1 VSSPAPDTTA
11 PAGGRGPLRSGPLAL
26 AAAPV
31 VLALVLFSVALDA
44 WLGLLAAAIV
54 IALLGGR
61 RAGRTAT
68 ALAALTLLVAGA
80 YRLHVAWESRQASSS
95 DARIGSRLQEL
106 EERKAE
112 LVEQV
117 RALARRVASS
127 PDCLPALEQDH
138 AALVRLFAGMGDLRR
153 DTRRETGSRPSV
165 AVHSYPGL
173 RVVAWSGR
181 LGEPTLPAQVL
192 SRDDDVFVL
201 EGTVTTTLVATV
213 AVRGP
218 DASVHGLV
226 TASLPLAVRRGIDNE
241 YLRDFDLL
249 TREDPRIEA
258 LYVDVREGEGAP
270 AAFPPLDPA
279 LRARDAVLRAPDG
292 DPLARVRVVSPGLPE
307 VREILSDRYRRALA
321 VLAALALVAWAA
333 GLGGG
338 PVVVACAVAG
348 WRLAWAAAGTPW
360 PPADAAVLSAEVY
373 ASPLLGPLTRSPL
386 DFLFTSLAVL
396 VGVACAFVSVRRR
409 DAGTTSPARRI
420 AGAVAAL
427 AGPALA
433 AAIVADTVA
442 RASLDLDAVALAPA
456 TTAHVALQLGLLA
469 WALAGVLWAGLCLS
483 LAGIRPRLLVWLD
496 GARPGARAAAGL
508 GLVAAVGA
516 LLAVSLT
523 LLGQR
528 HLRER
533 IASEDAPLILR
544 QPEIREQ
551 VLEETQKRIDSL
563 GLLTDDPPG
572 RARPGIEELAFAVW
586 AATDLASSGFSSALE
601 IQDASGAVVS
611 RFALNFPTLSIGSLP
626 SNETWHRDLE
636 RSSLASTAHT
646 VLHARR
652 LLVDGGQIRG
662 AVHVYVADDFWNLPF
677 LRPTDPYSLLY
688 RPAPRA
694 PSLRAPLALVA
705 YGPQNDVLFSSVER
719 APAVPAALW
728 AGLRADGPGRFT
740 VLEIDGQPHHA
751 YLFAGQDASY
761 VLAYPRAGWGRR
773 VADLVEAV
781 AAFTVAALVALLSLI
796 AVRTALGR
804 RELSLRSIRRAV
816 ERRFATRLFVAFT
829 VLAVV
834 PVAVLELVVRKFVAD
849 RLWEESDKQA
859 LERAKIAKKA
869 VEDYAF
875 FQRGDSPDAL
885 PVNDTALVWVAS
897 LIRNDLDVFER
908 GRLLASS
915 KRELYASGL
924 LAPRVSGAVYSAL
937 VLEGQPSVLRT
948 ERIGDF
954 PYLVASMRV
963 RLADDSEGVL
973 SIPLAPRQREVEA
986 TVDDLDRL
994 IRLASL
1000 VFLGLA
1006 ALFAHSVA
1014 RRISGPISAL
1024 TAATRRV
1031 AEGDL
1036 ATRVAAVS
1044 RDELQTLVDAFNQ
1057 MAGDLDRQRRDLERS
1072 NRLATWADMAR
1083 QVAHEVKNPLTP
1095 IQLSAEH
1102 LRRVWRDGRA
1112 DFETALDACTTT
1124 ILRQVAT
1131 LREIVTEFSAFARPP
1146 AAVPEAQAPL
1156 RLVEEVL
1163 APYRTA
1169 LPPGVE
1175 LSVSAEGDLPAIEG
1189 DRRLLARAIVN
1200 LVENA
1205 LQAVGDAGRIQ
1216 VGVATSEGGRRVELT
1231 VTDSGP
1237 GIDPALVE
1245 RVFEP
1250 FFSTKSGGS
1259 GLGLPL
1265 VRKIAEDHGGGV
1277 ALARLPQGGTRAL
1290 LWLPAR
1296 RRDSAA

>member
-1 VSSPAPDTTA
+1 MASPAPDTTA
-11 PAGGRGPLRSGPLAL
+11 PPPGRGRLRSGPFAL
-26 AAAPV
+26 TAVPV
-31 VLALVLFSVALDA
+31 VLALVLLDVALDA
-44 WLGLLAAAIV
+44 WPSLAAA
-54 IALLGGR
+54 ALVAALAGGR
-61 RAGRTAT
+61 RAGRTAFT
-68 ALAALTLLVAGA
+68 LAVLVLAVA
-80 YRLHVAWESRQASSS
+80 AACRLHVAWEGRRAPS
-95 DARIGSRLQEL
+95 DTRVAGRLQQL

-117 RALARRVASS
+117 RGLARRVASS
-127 PDCLPALEQDH
+127 PDCLAALGRDH
-138 AALVRLFAGMGDLRR
+138 AALVRLFAGMGEL
-153 DTRRETGSRPSV
+153 RRETRWEIGSRPSV
-165 AVHSYPGL
+165 AVHTYPGL
-173 RVVAWSGR
+173 GVVAWSGR
-181 LGEPTLPAQVL
+181 LGEPTLPAEVL
-192 SRDDDVFVL
+192 TRDDDVFVVV
-201 EGTVTTTLVATV
+201 GTVTTTLVATV
-213 AVRGP
+213 ALRGP
-218 DASVHGLV
+218 DGSVRGLV
-226 TASLPLAVRRGIDNE
+226 TASLPIAVRRGIDNE

-249 TREDPRIEA
+249 TGGDPRVEA
-258 LYVDVREGEGAP
+258 LYVDVREGEVAP
-270 AAFPPLDPA
+270 PPFPPLDPA
-279 LRARDAVLRAPDG
+279 LRARDAVLKAPDG
-292 DPLARVRVVSPGLPE
+292 DPMVRVRVLSPGLPE
-307 VREILSDRYRRALA
+307 VRELLSNRYRKALA
-321 VLAALALVAWAA
+321 VLATLALVAWAA

-338 PVVVACAVAG
+338 PAVVACAVVG
-348 WRLAWAAAGTPW
+348 WRLAWAAAGPPW
-360 PPADAAVLSAEVY
+360 PQADAAVRSAEVY

-386 DFLFTSLAVL
+386 DFLFTSVTVL
-396 VGVACAFVSVRRR
+396 VAAGCAVVLSVRPRE
-409 DAGTTSPARRI
+409 AGAMSVARRI
-420 AGAVAAL
+420 GGVVAAIG
-427 AGPALA
+427 GPVLA
-433 AAIVADTVA
+433 AAVVADTVA
-442 RASLDLDAVALAPA
+442 HANLDLDAVTLAPA
-456 TTAHVALQLGLLA
+456 STAHVALQLGLLA
-469 WALAGVLWAGLCLS
+469 WGLSGIIWAGLWLL
-483 LAGIRPRLLVWLD
+483 LAGFRPRPIAWFD
-496 GARPGARAAAGL
+496 RARPGALATACLALVAVTGAGL
-508 GLVAAVGA
+508 VGA
-516 LLAVSLT
+516 LT
-523 LLGQR
+523 LLEGR

-533 IASEDAPLILR
+533 VAREDAPLVLHQR
-544 QPEIREQ
+544 DFRDQ

-563 GLLTDDPPG
+563 HLLGDDPPG
-572 RARPGIEELAFAVW
+572 GVRPGIEELAFAVW
-586 AATDLASSGFSSALE
+586 AATDLAALGFSSALE

-611 RFALNFPTLSIGSLP
+611 RFALNLP
-626 SNETWHRDLE
+626 SLSSRPLPANESWQRSPAL
-636 RSSLASTAHT
+636 SSLASTARP

-652 LLVDGGQIRG
+652 LLVEDDQVRG
-662 AVHVYVADDFWNLPF
+662 AVHVYVAEDFWNLPF
-677 LRPTDPYSLLY
+677 LRSTDPYSLLY
-688 RPAPRA
+688 RPASRA
-694 PSLRAPLALVA
+694 PSLRTPLVLVA
-705 YGPQNDVLFSSVER
+705 YGSRNDVLFSSVER
-719 APAVPAALW
+719 APAMPAARW
-728 AGLRADGPGRFT
+728 AGLRPAGAGRWT
-740 VLEIDGQPHHA
+740 VLEIDSQPHDA
-751 YLFAGQDASY
+751 YLFRGREAAY
-761 VLAYPRAGWGRR
+761 LLAFPRAGWGRR
-773 VADLVEAV
+773 VAELVEGA
-781 AAFTVAALVALLSLI
+781 AAFTVAAFLALVALIL
-796 AVRTALGR
+796 VRTALGR
-804 RELSLRSIRRAV
+804 RDLSLASIQRAV
-816 ERRFATRLFVAFT
+816 QRRFATRLFVAFT

-849 RLWEESDKQA
+849 RLWEESNKQA
-859 LERAKIAKKA
+859 LERASVAKKA

-875 FQRGDSPDAL
+875 FQRGEAAGTE
-885 PVNDTALVWVAS
+885 PVTDTALVWVAS
-897 LIRNDLDVFER
+897 LIRNDLDVFEH

-915 KRELYASGL
+915 KRELYSSGL
-924 LAPRVSGAVYSAL
+924 LAPRVSGAVYSSL
-937 VLEGQPSVLRT
+937 MLEGQPSVLRT

-954 PYLVASMRV
+954 SYLVASMPV

-973 SIPLAPRQREVEA
+973 SIPLALRQREVEA

-1024 TAATRRV
+1024 TTATRRV

-1044 RDELQTLVDAFNQ
+1044 RDELQTLVDSFNQ

-1124 ILRQVAT
+1124 ILQQVAT
-1131 LREIVTEFSAFARPP
+1131 LREIATEFSAFARPP
-1146 AAVPEAQAPL
+1146 AAVPEPQAPL

-1175 LSVSAEGDLPAIEG
+1175 LSVVAEDDLPAIEG
-1189 DRRLLARAIVN
+1189 DRRLLGRAVLN

-1216 VGVATSEGGRRVELT
+1216 VGLATSESGQHVELT
-1231 VTDSGP
+1231 VTDSGA
-1237 GIDPALVE
+1237 GIDPSLAE

-1277 ALARLPQGGTRAL
+1277 ALARLPEGGTRAL

>member
-1 VSSPAPDTTA
+1 V
-11 PAGGRGPLRSGPLAL
+11 
-26 AAAPV
+26 PV
-31 VLALVLFSVALDA
+31 VLGLILFDVVLDAWAALPLVAAALVLV
-44 WLGLLAAAIV
+44 
-54 IALLGGR
+54 LLGGR
-61 RAGRTAT
+61 RAGRAAT
-68 ALAALTLLVAGA
+68 ALAALTLLVAIGS
-80 YRLHVAWESRQASSS
+80 RLHVAWEGRRATRS
-95 DARIGSRLQEL
+95 DARIAARLREL
-106 EERKAE
+106 EQRKDE

-117 RALARRVASS
+117 RVLAQRVAAS
-127 PDCLPALEQDH
+127 PECLPALAGDH
-138 AALVRLFAGMGDLRR
+138 AALVRLFAGMGDERR
-153 DTRRETGSRPSV
+153 ATRRETGSRPSV
-165 AVHSYPGL
+165 AVHTFPGL
-173 RVVAWSGR
+173 KVVAWSGR
-181 LGEPTLPAQVL
+181 LGEPSLPSHVL
-192 SRDDDVFVL
+192 TRDDDVFVV
-201 EGTVTTTLVATV
+201 EGTITTTLVAT
-213 AVRGP
+213 ATVRAP
-218 DASVHGLV
+218 DASVRGLV

-241 YLRDFDLL
+241 YLHDFDLL
-249 TREDPRIEA
+249 TGEDPRVEA
-258 LYVDVREGEGAP
+258 LYVDVREGQPEA

-279 LRARDAVLRAPDG
+279 LHAQDAVLRGPDG
-292 DPLARVRVVSPGLPE
+292 DPLALVRVVSPGLPE
-307 VREILSDRYRRALA
+307 TREILSDRYRRALA
-321 VLAALALVAWAA
+321 ALAALALLAWAA

-338 PVVVACAVAG
+338 PLVIAAAVAI
-348 WRLAWAAAGTPW
+348 WRVAWAAAASPW
-360 PPADAAVLSAEVY
+360 PSADAPLVSPEVY

-386 DFLFTSLAVL
+386 EFALTALAVL
-396 VGVACAFVSVRRR
+396 AAVACVF
-409 DAGTTSPARRI
+409 
-420 AGAVAAL
+420 VAARGSTVSRVSRTRRGALALVSL

-433 AAIVADTVA
+433 AAVVADTVA
-442 RASLDLDAVALAPA
+442 RAALDLDAVALAPQSA
-456 TTAHVALQLGLLA
+456 AHVALQLGLLA
-469 WALAGVLWAGLCLS
+469 WCLAGLLWFASCIS
-483 LAGIRPRLLVWLD
+483 LAGLGPRPLRWLD
-496 GARPGARAAAGL
+496 DARPGALAAAGL
-508 GLVAAVGA
+508 AAVAVTGA
-516 LLAVSLT
+516 VLHVSLA

-528 HLRER
+528 HLRQR
-533 IASEDAPLILR
+533 VASEDAPLVLR
-544 QPEIREQ
+544 QPDFREA
-551 VLEETQKRIDSL
+551 VLDETEKRIDSL
-563 GLLTDDPPG
+563 RLLAEDPPG
-572 RARPGIEELAFAVW
+572 GAQPGIEELAFAVW
-586 AATDLASSGFSSALE
+586 AGTDLAARGFSSALE

-611 RFALNFPTLSIGSLP
+611 RFALNLPPLTSLKLP
-626 SNETWHRDLE
+626 SNERWRRSKDP
-636 RSSLASTAHT
+636 SSLASTARYI
-646 VLHARR
+646 LHARR
-652 LLVDGGQIRG
+652 LLFDDGQTRG

-694 PSLRAPLALVA
+694 PSLRAPLTLVA
-705 YGPQNDVLFSSVER
+705 YGPQNEVLFTSAER
-719 APAVPAALW
+719 APAIAPGLW
-728 AGLRADGPGRFT
+728 AGLEPGGPGRWT
-740 VLEIDGQPHHA
+740 VLEIDRQPHHA
-751 YLFAGQDASY
+751 YLFAGASASY

-781 AAFTVAALVALLSLI
+781 AAFTVAALLALLTLV

-804 RELSLRSIRRAV
+804 RELSLRSIVRAV

-829 VLAVV
+829 VLAIV

-859 LERAKIAKKA
+859 LERAKVAKKA
-869 VEDYAF
+869 VEDFAI
-875 FQRGDSPDAL
+875 FQRNEPGGTD
-885 PVNDTALVWVAS
+885 PVTDTALVWVAS

-915 KRELYASGL
+915 KRELYSSGL

-954 PYLVASMRV
+954 SYLVASMPV
-963 RLADDSEGVL
+963 RLADDNEGVL

-1044 RDELQTLVDAFNQ
+1044 RDELQTLVDSFNH

-1102 LRRVWRDGRA
+1102 LRRVWRDRRSE
-1112 DFETALDACTTT
+1112 FEGALEACTTT
-1124 ILRQVAT
+1124 ILQQVAT

-1163 APYRTA
+1163 APYRTV
-1169 LPPGVE
+1169 LPPGVS
-1175 LSVSAEGDLPAIEG
+1175 LSVSAESDLPAIEG
-1189 DRRLLARAIVN
+1189 DRRLLGRAVVN

-1205 LQAVGDAGRIQ
+1205 LQAVGDRGRIQ
-1216 VGVATSEGGRRVELT
+1216 VGLRTSEARSRVELT

-1237 GIDPALVE
+1237 GIDAALVE

-1265 VRKIAEDHGGGV
+1265 VRKIVEDHGGGV
-1277 ALARLPQGGTRAL
+1277 ALARLPEGGTRAL

-1296 RRDSAA
+1296 RRDDSAA

>member
-1 VSSPAPDTTA
+1 MAVGAV
-11 PAGGRGPLRSGPLAL
+11 PL
-26 AAAPV
+26 
-31 VLALVLFSVALDA
+31 VLALVLFDVALDA
-44 WLGLLAAAIV
+44 WAAAPLLAAALV
-54 IALLGGR
+54 LGLLGGR
-61 RAGRTAT
+61 RSGRTAT
-68 ALAALTLLVAGA
+68 LLAALTLLVAGA
-80 YRLHVAWESRQASSS
+80 YRLHVAWESRQAARS
-95 DARIGSRLQEL
+95 DARIASRLRDL
-106 EERKAE
+106 EERKDE
-112 LVEQV
+112 LIEQV
-117 RALARRVASS
+117 RALGRRVAAS
-127 PDCLPALEQDH
+127 PDCLPALDQDR
-138 AALVRLFAGMGDLRR
+138 AALVRLFAGMGDRR
-153 DTRRETGSRPSV
+153 RETRRETGSRPSV

-173 RVVAWSGR
+173 RVIAWSGR
-181 LGEPTLPAQVL
+181 LGEPTLPSQVL
-192 SRDDDVFVL
+192 TRDDDVFVI

-213 AVRGP
+213 GVRGK
-218 DASVHGLV
+218 DGSVRGLV
-226 TASLPLAVRRGIDNE
+226 TASLPVAVRRGIDNE
-241 YLRDFDLL
+241 YLRDVDLL
-249 TREDPRIEA
+249 TGEDPRIEA
-258 LYVDVREGEGAP
+258 LYVDVREGGSTP
-270 AAFPPLDPA
+270 AVFPPLDPA
-279 LRARDAVLRAPDG
+279 LHARDAVLRGPDG
-292 DPLARVRVVSPGLPE
+292 DPLVRVRVVSPGIPE
-307 VREILSDRYRRALA
+307 VREVLADRYRRGLAALA
-321 VLAALALVAWAA
+321 VLALVAWAT
-333 GLGGG
+333 GLGGA
-338 PVVVACAVAG
+338 PWVVACAVAG
-348 WRLAWAAAGTPW
+348 GRLAWAVVGTPW
-360 PPADAAVLSAEVY
+360 PSPEATVLSPEVY
-373 ASPLLGPLTRSPL
+373 SSPLLGPLTRSPL
-386 DFLFTSLAVL
+386 DFSLTALAVL
-396 VGVACAFVSVRRR
+396 VAVACAFIGVLSREEDRPPSAVSRALGVL
-409 DAGTTSPARRI
+409 A
-420 AGAVAAL
+420 AVL
-427 AGPALA
+427 GPALA
-433 AAIVADTVA
+433 AVILADTVA
-442 RASLDLDAVALAPA
+442 HATLDLESIALAPA
-456 TTAHVALQLGLLA
+456 TAAHVALQLGLLA
-469 WALAGVLWAGLCLS
+469 WALSGVLWAGVCLR
-483 LAGIRPRLLVWLD
+483 LAGLRPRLLLWLQH
-496 GARPGARAAAGL
+496 ARPGVRVAAGL
-508 GLVAAVGA
+508 AAVAATGA
-516 LLAVSLT
+516 LLSVCLT

-533 IASEDAPLILR
+533 VATEDAPLVLR
-544 QPEIREQ
+544 QPDAREEVIQ
-551 VLEETQKRIDSL
+551 ETQKRIDSL
-563 GLLTDDPPG
+563 GLLTDDPPEG
-572 RARPGIEELAFAVW
+572 ARPDIEELAFAVW
-586 AATDLASSGFSSALE
+586 AATDLASGGFSSALE

-611 RFALNFPTLSIGSLP
+611 RFALNLP
-626 SNETWHRDLE
+626 SLSPRALPPNPTWRRSKDL
-636 RSSLASTAHT
+636 SSLASTAHT
-646 VLHARR
+646 VLHSRR
-652 LLVDGGQIRG
+652 LLVEDGEIRG
-662 AVHVYVADDFWNLPF
+662 GVHVYVADDFWNLPF
-677 LRPTDPYSLLY
+677 LRSTDPYSLLY

-705 YGPQNDVLFSSVER
+705 YGPTAEVLFTSVER
-719 APAVPAALW
+719 APAISSALW
-728 AGLRADGPGRFT
+728 AGLLAGGAGRWA
-740 VLEIDGQPHHA
+740 VVEIDGQPHHA
-751 YLFAGQDASY
+751 YLFRGPDASY

-773 VADLVEAV
+773 AADLVEAV
-781 AAFTVAALVALLSLI
+781 AAFTVAALLALVALI

-804 RELSLRSIRRAV
+804 PELSLRSILRAV

-859 LERAKIAKKA
+859 LERARFAKKM
-869 VEDYAF
+869 VDDYAI
-875 FQRGDSPDAL
+875 FQRGEPDGAERIT
-885 PVNDTALVWVAS
+885 DTALVYVAS

-908 GRLLASS
+908 GRLVASS
-915 KRELYASGL
+915 KRELYSSGL

-937 VLEGQPSVLRT
+937 VLEGQPSILRT

-954 PYLVASMRV
+954 SYPVASMPV
-963 RLADDSEGVL
+963 RLQEGSLGVL
-973 SIPLAPRQREVEA
+973 SIALAPRQREVEA

-1044 RDELQTLVDAFNQ
+1044 RDELQTLVDSFNH

-1102 LRRVWRDGRA
+1102 LRRVFRDRRE
-1112 DFETALDACTTT
+1112 DFAATLDACTTT
-1124 ILRQVAT
+1124 ILQQVAT

-1169 LPPGVE
+1169 LPPGVL
-1175 LSVSAEGDLPAIEG
+1175 LSVSAEEDLPAIEG
-1189 DRRLLARAIVN
+1189 DRRLLGRAVVN

-1205 LQAVGDAGRIQ
+1205 LQAVGDAGRIEI
-1216 VGVATSEGGRRVELT
+1216 GLRTSEAGQRVELT

-1265 VRKIAEDHGGGV
+1265 VRKIVEDHGGGV
-1277 ALARLPQGGTRAL
+1277 ALARLPEGGTRAL

-1296 RRDSAA
+1296 RRESAA

>member
-1 VSSPAPDTTA
+1 M
-11 PAGGRGPLRSGPLAL
+11 
-26 AAAPV
+26 AAVPI
-31 VLALVLFSVALDA
+31 VLALVLLDVARGA
-44 WLGLLAAAIV
+44 WAALLAAGLV
-54 IALLGGR
+54 VALLGGR

-68 ALAALTLLVAGA
+68 ALAALTLVVAA
-80 YRLHVAWESRQASSS
+80 ACRLHVAWEGRRAPRSE
-95 DARIGSRLQEL
+95 ARVAGRLQDL
-106 EERKAE
+106 EQRKAE

-117 RALARRVASS
+117 RALARRVGSS
-127 PDCLPALEQDH
+127 ADCLPALGRDQT
-138 AALVRLFAGMGDLRR
+138 ALVRLFAGMGDLRR
-153 DTRRETGSRPSV
+153 ETRRETGSRPSV
-165 AVHSYPGL
+165 AVHTYPGL
-173 RVVAWSGR
+173 GVVAWSGR
-181 LGEPTLPAQVL
+181 LGEPTLPAEVL
-192 SRDDDVFVL
+192 TRDDDVFVI
-201 EGTVTTTLVATV
+201 EGTVTTTLVATF
-213 AVRGP
+213 AVRGSD
-218 DASVHGLV
+218 DAVRGLV
-226 TASLPLAVRRGIDNE
+226 TASLPIAVRRGIDNE

-249 TREDPRIEA
+249 TGEDPRVEA
-258 LYVDVREGEGAP
+258 LYVDVREGEVAP
-270 AAFPPLDPA
+270 PVFPPLDPA

-292 DPLARVRVVSPGLPE
+292 DPLVRVRVVSPGLPE
-307 VREILSDRYRRALA
+307 VRELLSARYRKALS

-338 PVVVACAVAG
+338 PAVVACAAVG
-348 WRLAWAAAGTPW
+348 WRLAWEAAGPPW
-360 PPADAAVLSAEVY
+360 PPADAAVRSAEVY

-386 DFLFTSLAVL
+386 DFFLTSLAAL
-396 VGVACAFVSVRRR
+396 VAISCAFLSARRR
-409 DAGTTSPARRI
+409 HPATPSVARRI
-420 AGAVAAL
+420 GGVVAAFS
-427 AGPALA
+427 GPVLA
-433 AAIVADTVA
+433 AAVVLDTVA
-442 RASLDLDAVALAPA
+442 HASLDLDAVALAPA
-456 TTAHVALQLGLLA
+456 TASHAALQLGLLA
-469 WALAGVLWAGLCLS
+469 WALSGVLWAGLWLA
-483 LAGIRPRLLVWLD
+483 LAGFRPGPLAWFDR
-496 GARPGARAAAGL
+496 ARPGARAAAGL
-508 GLVAAVGA
+508 AVVAATGAVLVVSLA
-516 LLAVSLT
+516 LLGA
-523 LLGQR
+523 R
-528 HLRER
+528 HLRGR
-533 IASEDAPLILR
+533 VASEDAPLVLH
-544 QPEIREQ
+544 QPDFRDQ
-551 VLEETQKRIDSL
+551 VLDETQKRIDSL
-563 GLLTDDPPG
+563 RLLGDDPPG
-572 RARPGIEELAFAVW
+572 GARPGIEELAFAVW
-586 AATDLASSGFSSALE
+586 AATDLASHGFSSALE
-601 IQDASGAVVS
+601 IQDASGAVIS
-611 RFALNFPTLSIGSLP
+611 RFALNLP
-626 SNETWHRDLE
+626 SLSPLE
-636 RSSLASTAHT
+636 LPGTDRWQRHTGPSSLASTAYS
-646 VLHARR
+646 VVHARR
-652 LLVDGGQIRG
+652 LLVDEGEVRG

-677 LRPTDPYSLLY
+677 LRSTDPYSLLY

-694 PSLRAPLALVA
+694 PSLRTPLALVA
-705 YGPQNDVLFSSVER
+705 YGPQSDVIFSSVER
-719 APAVPAALW
+719 APAVPISHW
-728 AGLRADGPGRFT
+728 AGLRPGGPGRWT
-740 VLEIDGQPHHA
+740 VLEIDAQPHHA
-751 YLFAGQDASY
+751 YLFSGPDKASGNRFGEDELHY
-761 VLAYPRAGWGRR
+761 LLAYPRAGWGRR
-773 VADLVEAV
+773 FADLVEGV
-781 AAFTVAALVALLSLI
+781 AAFTLAALLALVTLI
-796 AVRTALGR
+796 VVRTALGR
-804 RELSLRSIRRAV
+804 RELSLASIRRAV

-849 RLWEESDKQA
+849 RLWEESNKQA
-859 LERAKIAKKA
+859 LERASIAKKA
-869 VEDYAF
+869 IEDYAY
-875 FQRGDSPDAL
+875 FQRGDPAGTD
-885 PVNDTALVWVAS
+885 PVTDTALVWVAS

-908 GRLLASS
+908 GRLVASS
-915 KRELYASGL
+915 KRELYESGL

-937 VLEGQPSVLRT
+937 VLERQPSVLRT

-954 PYLVASMRV
+954 SYLVASMPV
-963 RLADDSEGVL
+963 RLGGDSDGVL

-1024 TAATRRV
+1024 TTATRRV

-1044 RDELQTLVDAFNQ
+1044 RDELQTLVDSFNQ

-1112 DFETALDACTTT
+1112 DFESTLDACTTT
-1124 ILRQVAT
+1124 ILGQVAT
-1131 LREIVTEFSAFARPP
+1131 LREIATEFSAFARPP

-1175 LSVSAEGDLPAIEG
+1175 LSVSAERDLPAIEG
-1189 DRRLLARAIVN
+1189 DRRLLGRAVVN

-1205 LQAVGDAGRIQ
+1205 LQAVGDAGLIQ
-1216 VGVATSEGGRRVELT
+1216 VGLATAEGGRRVELT

-1290 LWLPAR
+1290 LWLPAA